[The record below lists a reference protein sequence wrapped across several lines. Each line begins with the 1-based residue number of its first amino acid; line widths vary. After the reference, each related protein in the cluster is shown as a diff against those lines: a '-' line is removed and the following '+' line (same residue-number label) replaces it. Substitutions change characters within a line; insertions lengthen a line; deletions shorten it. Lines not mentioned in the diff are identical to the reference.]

1 MFSKAVRAPCVPLFW
16 ILSAVRV
23 FGCLHAWHS
32 TMLTTWMGNTHCLHA
47 WHSTLLTTWMG
58 NTHCLHAW
66 HSTML
71 TTWMGNTHCGT
82 ETAHQQDTTP
92 TPLHGT
98 QVHLFLSK
106 KAMQACAY
114 CVKGVQFD
122 ARAVRRV
129 VQRAGLVRG
138 LFPV

>member
-23 FGCLHAWHS
+23 FG
-32 TMLTTWMGNTHCLHA
+32 
-47 WHSTLLTTWMG
+47 
-58 NTHCLHAW
+58 CLHAW